1 MSGIAGVYSF
11 DGRPVGRE
19 VDRMVEAMEHRG
31 PDGIQTW
38 CDGSVGLGHC
48 MLETTPED
56 QYESLPGSDPSGSFF
71 ITCDARI
78 DNRSSLI
85 GQLNVE
91 KKDQTVTDSDIILE
105 SYKKW
110 GTKCPNKIVG
120 AFAFLIWD
128 SVRKRLVCVR
138 DKLGVNT
145 LYYRESKNNKFSLA
159 TEIKSLFASGRFEKK
174 INEKEVA
181 RILALL
187 RNDKKETLYEGVKRL
202 GPGHLLVIEESNVR
216 IEKYWEISEQSR
228 ELSFNNEEY
237 AEVFRDK
244 LKEAVKCRTR
254 SNTPIASQL
263 SGGLDSSFVTALANE
278 CTENESIHTLS
289 LIFSESKSCDERDYI
304 CKVTD
309 KIDSIEHYIDIDQ
322 YGPLENIEKIYKYQD
337 DGIANANH
345 YSFWE
350 MFAEANNQGVRVV
363 LDGLDGDTAVMHGLL
378 YLRKL
383 ASHFQWKSFYSEAR
397 KLAYVHANAEYRQEF
412 IETISDPDK
421 IFWQFGFPIIEEAAA
436 QSNFTQVL
444 RHIYNIKN
452 NSITDS
458 VEVIK
463 RIWRRTIAPHNLVK
477 MRDKKREKELYR
489 DKLIYI
495 KKSFLEEHNII
506 EKYSKRNYRN
516 FVSNDVR
523 ATQAHQYRSGSVT
536 TQLEKANHYAAAW
549 KLENRHPF
557 MDTRL
562 LSYCLSLPPEQSL
575 SNGWTRA
582 IMRRAMRGDVP
593 RAIRK
598 RPGKARMSANFSRGL
613 FKNDREKLEAILS
626 NPGTLSDFVDI
637 RFVKSRYMWMR
648 KVFEEKGVVPDNEA
662 IRLCRIAALGYRL
675 REIENS

>member
-56 QYESLPGSDPSGSFF
+56 RYESLPRSDSSGSFF

-91 KKDQTVTDSDIILE
+91 KKGQTVTDSDIILE

-110 GTKCPNKIVG
+110 GTECPKQLVG
-120 AFAFLIWD
+120 DFAFLIWD
-128 SVRKRLVCVR
+128 SVKKRLLCVR

-159 TEIKSLFASGRFEKK
+159 TEIKSLFASRCFEKK
-174 INEKEVA
+174 VNKKEVA

-187 RNDKKETLYEGVKRL
+187 RNDKEETLYEGVKRL
-202 GPGHLLVIEESNVR
+202 EPGHLLIIEESSVR
-216 IEKYWEISEQSR
+216 IEKYWEISRQSQ
-228 ELSFNNEEY
+228 EINFDDEEY

-278 CTENESIHTLS
+278 CTKNECIHTLS
-289 LIFSESKSCDERDYI
+289 LIFSQSNSCDERKYI
-304 CKVTD
+304 RKVED
-309 KIDSIEHYIDIDQ
+309 KVDPVEHYIDIDQ
-322 YGPLENIEKIYKYQD
+322 HGPLENIEKIYKYQD

-350 MFAEANNQGVRVV
+350 MFSEASNQGIRVV

-397 KLAYVHANAEYRQEF
+397 KLADVHTNAEYRQEF
-412 IETISDPDK
+412 IETISDTDK
-421 IFWQFGFPIIEEAAA
+421 IFWQFGFPIIEKAAA
-436 QSNFTQVL
+436 QSNYVQVL
-444 RHIYNIKN
+444 KHIYKIR
-452 NSITDS
+452 SSGACDS
-458 VEVIK
+458 LKIIK
-463 RIWRRTIAPHNLVK
+463 RIWRRTIAPYSLVK
-477 MRDKKREKELYR
+477 KRDKKREKKLYDR
-489 DKLIYI
+489 KLSHI
-495 KKSFLEEHNII
+495 KKDFLEEYSIL
-506 EKYSKRNYRN
+506 EKYSKNNYRS
-516 FVSNDVR
+516 FIKNDVR

-598 RPGKARMSANFSRGL
+598 RPGKARMSTNFSRGL

-626 NPGTLSDFVDI
+626 NPGTLSDFVDMESV
-637 RFVKSRYMWMR
+637 RSKYMSMR
-648 KVFEEKGVVPDNEA
+648 EIFEEKGVVPGSES
-662 IRLCRIAALGYRL
+662 IRLCRIAALGYRF
-675 REIENS
+675 RQIKDM